1 LLYGLFSCSTG
12 SLGEST
18 LMRAANA
25 GDFDADMTVDIQQP
39 AVACEN
45 VSHDKTE
52 VAGSFVKKS
61 SKFCVLMKLAFM
73 EVFKLL
79 L

>member
-1 LLYGLFSCSTG
+1 MVYFYCSTG

-52 VAGSFVKKS
+52 VAGSFVKKIQ
-61 SKFCVLMKLAFM
+61 
-73 EVFKLL
+73 
-79 L
+79 